1 MSCHLQHS
9 NSTRLCCA
17 SPACCRNVYEA
28 IRRSELWT
36 MRRNDCNGNLK
47 TPHFHTL
54 SHTFRDLE
62 RVFLS
67 ALSFLTAHRDCR
79 KIRILLRLCPDLC
92 LCRRPKRMTGFV
104 FGFFFF
110 CFFGSQRGADLEE
123 VNLSCLDRLGLAI
136 ILYGGRQVLF
146 HYTLAVGLL
155 FSLDFTRVVMRECR
169 VSE

>member
-62 RVFLS
+62 RVFLL
-67 ALSFLTAHRDCR
+67 ALSFLPAHRDCR

-110 CFFGSQRGADLEE
+110 LFFWQPKRRGPGRSQLVMLGPPR
-123 VNLSCLDRLGLAI
+123 LSHYPLWWPTSPVPLHTRSWLVVLLG
-136 ILYGGRQVLF
+136 F
-146 HYTLAVGLL
+146 YTCCNA
-155 FSLDFTRVVMRECR
+155 RV
-169 VSE
+169 